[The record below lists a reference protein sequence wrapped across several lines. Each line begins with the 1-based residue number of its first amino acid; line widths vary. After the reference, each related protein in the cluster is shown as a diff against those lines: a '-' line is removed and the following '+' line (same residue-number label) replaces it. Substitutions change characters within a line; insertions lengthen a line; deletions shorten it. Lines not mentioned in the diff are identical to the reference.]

1 MFGGI
6 MKKLTLFIAIL
17 SLAVLVYG
25 IVTTK
30 EIRKTFEINEKTGL
44 VINNV
49 NGTVNIT
56 GWDKDFVDV
65 VVTKKTTHGSKALD
79 KVDVIMIQED
89 DIILETKHLSKNPK
103 VTVIYDLKVPKKLLI
118 KNILSS
124 NGSINITNAGD
135 TDIIRTSNGSI
146 NIKNCTGK
154 ITVSTSNGSITAEDI
169 NGSVIAHTSN
179 GRINLDNID
188 GLTSAVSSN
197 GSIQIFNSLHIGN
210 VRTSNGSIKAHVIN
224 IDNDIDI
231 NSSNG
236 SITLYLANT
245 LDADIKAKTSNGK
258 IKLHDFPITVND
270 ISKTKIS
277 GLIGNGGNLIDLKTS
292 NSNIHIY
299 NDKDI

>member
-1 MFGGI
+1 

>member
-1 MFGGI
+1 

-30 EIRKTFEINEKTGL
+30 EIKKTFEINDKTGL
-44 VINNV
+44 VINNI

-79 KVDVIMIQED
+79 KVDVIMMQED
-89 DIILETKHLSKNPK
+89 DIVLETKHLSKNPK

-118 KNILSS
+118 KNIRSS
-124 NGSINITNAGD
+124 NGSINITDAGD

-146 NIKNCTGK
+146 NIRNCTGK
-154 ITVSTSNGSITAEDI
+154 ITVNTSNGSITAEDI

-179 GRINLDNID
+179 GRIKLENID
-188 GLTSAVSSN
+188 GLTSAVTSN
-197 GSIQIFNSLHIGN
+197 GNIQIFNAVNIGN
-210 VRTSNGSIKAHVIN
+210 VKTSNGFIKAN
-224 IDNDIDI
+224 ITKLDNDVDI
-231 NSSNG
+231 LSSNG

-245 LDADIKAKTSNGK
+245 LDADIKATTSNGK

-277 GLIGNGGNLIDLKTS
+277 GFIGNGGNLIDLKTS
-292 NSNIHIY
+292 NSTIHIY
-299 NDKDI
+299 NDKDILF